1 MALEESQRGQ
11 GEVFFL
17 GGFLMLNIIKSG
29 FLIIFMSVFL
39 VFIGYLTGG
48 PDGAVICFALSLVF
62 NFFSYFFS
70 DKIVLAAYRAQPAD
84 PNAHAW
90 LFDALTKLATAAE
103 LPVVPKLYVIPIAEP
118 NAFATGRNPKHAV
131 VAVTQGLLNTLSRDE
146 VAAVIAHEL
155 GHVKHYDILIQTI
168 VAAMASAIMW
178 IASMTRWFGVF
189 GGIGRDRRDGNAI
202 GWLFVALLS
211 PIAAMLIQAAIS
223 RSREYLADDYSRKLM
238 GSGEYLVSALNRISG
253 REDQILEAQGG
264 SVISD
269 STAHMFIYS
278 PKASFVAKL
287 FSTHPSLE
295 ERVENLR
302 K

>member
-1 MALEESQRGQ
+1 M
-11 GEVFFL
+11 F
-17 GGFLMLNIIKSG
+17 NIIKSG
-29 FLIIFMSVFL
+29 FLIVLMSVFL
-39 VFIGYLTGG
+39 VFVGYLTGG
-48 PDGAVICFALSLVF
+48 PDGALICFGFSLVF

-84 PNAHAW
+84 PAVHAW
-90 LFDALTKLATAAE
+90 LFDALTKLANTAE

-178 IASMTRWFGVF
+178 IATIARW
-189 GGIGRDRRDGNAI
+189 GGGFFMRGNDRDNGSI
-202 GWLFVALLS
+202 FGWLFLLILA
-211 PIAAMLIQAAIS
+211 PFTAMLIQAAIS
-223 RSREYLADDYSRKLM
+223 RSREYLADDYSKKLM
-238 GSGEYLVSALNRISG
+238 GSGEYLVNALCRISG

-264 SVISD
+264 SAISD

-278 PKASFVAKL
+278 PRASFVAKL

-295 ERVENLR
+295 DRVNNLR

>member
-1 MALEESQRGQ
+1 
-11 GEVFFL
+11 
-17 GGFLMLNIIKSG
+17 MLNIIKSG
-29 FLIIFMSVFL
+29 FLIILMSVFL

-48 PDGAVICFALSLVF
+48 ADGAVICFALSLVF

-90 LFDALTKLATAAE
+90 LFDTLTNLANAAE
-103 LPVVPKLYVIPIAEP
+103 LPVVPRLYIIPIAEP

-131 VAVTQGLLNTLSRDE
+131 VAVTQGLLNTLSHDE

-178 IASMTRWFGVF
+178 IASMTRWFGIF
-189 GGIGRDRRDGNAI
+189 GGMGRDRRDGNAI

-264 SVISD
+264 SAISD

-295 ERVENLR
+295 DRINNLR

>member
-1 MALEESQRGQ
+1 MTLKDLKKGESAVITTVGGQ
-11 GEVFFL
+11 GALRQHFL
-17 GGFLMLNIIKSG
+17 DMG
-29 FLIIFMSVFL
+29 
-39 VFIGYLTGG
+39 
-48 PDGAVICFALSLVF
+48 
-62 NFFSYFFS
+62 
-70 DKIVLAAYRAQPAD
+70 
-84 PNAHAW
+84 
-90 LFDALTKLATAAE
+90 
-103 LPVVPKLYVIPIAEP
+103 VIPGAE
-118 NAFATGRNPKHAV
+118 
-131 VAVTQGLLNTLSRDE
+131 VTLIKYAPMGDPMELTIHGYELTLRLADAE
-146 VAAVIAHEL
+146 KI
-155 GHVKHYDILIQTI
+155 GIDKHYDILIQTI

-178 IASMTRWFGVF
+178 IASMTRWFGIF
-189 GGIGRDRRDGNAI
+189 GGLGRDRRDGNAI

-211 PIAAMLIQAAIS
+211 PIAAILIQAAIS

-264 SVISD
+264 SAISD

>member
-1 MALEESQRGQ
+1 
-11 GEVFFL
+11 
-17 GGFLMLNIIKSG
+17 MLNIIKSG
-29 FLIIFMSVFL
+29 FLIALMSVFL

-48 PDGAVICFALSLVF
+48 PDGALICFGFSLVF

-70 DKIVLAAYRAQPAD
+70 DRIVLAAYRARPAD
-84 PNAHAW
+84 PNEHAW
-90 LFDALTKLATAAE
+90 LFDALTKLANAAE
-103 LPVVPKLYVIPIAEP
+103 LPVVPKLYVIPIPEP

-131 VAVTQGLLNTLSRDE
+131 VAVTQGLLNTLTHDE

-155 GHVKHYDILIQTI
+155 GHVKHYDILIQTV

-178 IASMTRWFGVF
+178 IASMTRWFGLF
-189 GGIGRDRRDGNAI
+189 GGMGRDRRDGNAI
-202 GWLFVALLS
+202 GWIFVALLS
-211 PIAAMLIQAAIS
+211 PVAAMLIQTAIS

-238 GSGEYLVSALNRISG
+238 GSGEYLVNALCKISG
-253 REDQILEAQGG
+253 REDQILEACGG
-264 SVISD
+264 SAISD

-295 ERVENLR
+295 ERINNLR

>member
-1 MALEESQRGQ
+1 
-11 GEVFFL
+11 
-17 GGFLMLNIIKSG
+17 
-29 FLIIFMSVFL
+29 MSVFL

-48 PDGAVICFALSLVF
+48 PDGAMMCFFLSLIF

-70 DKIVLAAYRAQPAD
+70 DKIVLASYRAQPAD

-131 VAVTQGLLNTLSRDE
+131 VAVTQGLLNSLSHDE

-178 IASMTRWFGVF
+178 IASMTRRFGIF
-189 GGIGRDRRDGNAI
+189 GGGGRDRRDGNAI

-211 PIAAMLIQAAIS
+211 PVAAMLIQAAIS

-253 REDQILEAQGG
+253 REEQIVEAQGG
-264 SVISD
+264 SAISD

-295 ERVENLR
+295 ERINNLR

>member
-1 MALEESQRGQ
+1 
-11 GEVFFL
+11 
-17 GGFLMLNIIKSG
+17 MLNIIKSG
-29 FLIIFMSVFL
+29 FLIALMSVFL
-39 VFIGYLTGG
+39 VFVGYLAGG
-48 PDGAVICFALSLVF
+48 PDGALVFFVISLVF

-70 DKIVLAAYRAQPAD
+70 DKIVLAAYHAQPAD
-84 PNAHAW
+84 PDQHAW

-103 LPVVPKLYVIPIAEP
+103 LPVVPRLYVIPIPEP

-131 VAVTQGLLNTLSRDE
+131 VAVTQGLLNTLDRDE

-155 GHVKHYDILIQTI
+155 GHVKHYDILIQTV

-178 IASMTRWFGVF
+178 IASMTRWFGIF
-189 GGIGRDRRDGNAI
+189 GGSGSDNRRDSGAA

-238 GSGEYLVSALNRISG
+238 GSGEYLVNALSRISG
-253 REDQILEAQGG
+253 REEQIIEAQHG
-264 SVISD
+264 SAISA

-278 PKASFVAKL
+278 PKSSFLFKI

-295 ERVENLR
+295 ERVRNLR
-302 K
+302 N

>member
-1 MALEESQRGQ
+1 
-11 GEVFFL
+11 
-17 GGFLMLNIIKSG
+17 MLNIIKSG
-29 FLIIFMSVFL
+29 FLIILMSVFL

-48 PDGAVICFALSLVF
+48 PDGAMMCFFLSLIF

-70 DKIVLAAYRAQPAD
+70 DKIVLASYRAQPAD
-84 PNAHAW
+84 PNEHAW

-131 VAVTQGLLNTLSRDE
+131 VAVTQGLLNTLSHDE

-178 IASMTRWFGVF
+178 IASMTRWFGII
-189 GGIGRDRRDGNAI
+189 GGGRDRRDGNAI

-253 REDQILEAQGG
+253 REEQILEAQGG
-264 SVISD
+264 SAISD

-295 ERVENLR
+295 ERINNLR

>member
-1 MALEESQRGQ
+1 
-11 GEVFFL
+11 
-17 GGFLMLNIIKSG
+17 MLNIIKSG
-29 FLIIFMSVFL
+29 FLIILMSVFL

-48 PDGAVICFALSLVF
+48 ADGALICFVLSLVF

-84 PNAHAW
+84 PDEHAW
-90 LFDALTKLATAAE
+90 LFDALTKLANAAE

-131 VAVTQGLLNTLSRDE
+131 VAVTQGLLNTLSHDE

-178 IASMTRWFGVF
+178 IASMTRWFGII
-189 GGIGRDRRDGNAI
+189 GGGRDRREGGAI

-211 PIAAMLIQAAIS
+211 PVAAMLIQAAIS

-253 REDQILEAQGG
+253 REDEILEAQGG
-264 SVISD
+264 SAISD

-295 ERVENLR
+295 ERVQNLR

>member
-1 MALEESQRGQ
+1 
-11 GEVFFL
+11 
-17 GGFLMLNIIKSG
+17 MLNIIKSG
-29 FLIIFMSVFL
+29 FLIILMSVFL

-48 PDGAVICFALSLVF
+48 ADGALICFALSLIF

-70 DKIVLAAYRAQPAD
+70 DKIVLAAYRARPAD
-84 PNAHAW
+84 PERHAW
-90 LFDALTKLATAAE
+90 LFDALTKLANAAE

-131 VAVTQGLLNTLSRDE
+131 VAVTQGLLNTLSHDE

-178 IASMTRWFGVF
+178 IASMTRWFGIL
-189 GGIGRDRRDGNAI
+189 GGGRDRRDGSAI

-253 REDQILEAQGG
+253 REDEIIEAQGG
-264 SVISD
+264 SAISD

-278 PKASFVAKL
+278 PKASFIAKL

>member
-1 MALEESQRGQ
+1 
-11 GEVFFL
+11 
-17 GGFLMLNIIKSG
+17 
-29 FLIIFMSVFL
+29 MSVFL

-48 PDGAVICFALSLVF
+48 PDGALICFGFSLVF

-70 DKIVLAAYRAQPAD
+70 DRIVLAAYRARPAD
-84 PNAHAW
+84 PNEHAW
-90 LFDALTKLATAAE
+90 LFDALTKLANAAE
-103 LPVVPKLYVIPIAEP
+103 LPVVPKLYVIPIPEP

-131 VAVTQGLLNTLSRDE
+131 VAVTQGLLNTLTHDE

-155 GHVKHYDILIQTI
+155 GHVKHYDILIQTV

-178 IASMTRWFGVF
+178 IASMTRWFGLF
-189 GGIGRDRRDGNAI
+189 GGMGRDRRDGNAI
-202 GWLFVALLS
+202 GWIFVALLS
-211 PIAAMLIQAAIS
+211 PVAAMLIQTAIS

-238 GSGEYLVSALNRISG
+238 GSGEYLVNALCKISG
-253 REDQILEAQGG
+253 REDQILEACGG
-264 SVISD
+264 SAISD

-287 FSTHPSLE
+287 FSTHPTLE
-295 ERVENLR
+295 ERINNLR

>member
-1 MALEESQRGQ
+1 
-11 GEVFFL
+11 
-17 GGFLMLNIIKSG
+17 MLNVIKSG
-29 FLIIFMSVFL
+29 FLIILMSVFL

-48 PDGAVICFALSLVF
+48 QEGAIMCFMLSLLF

-70 DKIVLAAYRAQPAD
+70 DKIVLLAYRARPAD

-90 LFDALTKLATAAE
+90 LFDTLTKLATLAE
-103 LPVVPKLYVIPIAEP
+103 LPVVPELYIIPIDEP

-131 VAVTQGLLNTLSRDE
+131 VAVTQGLLNTLSHDE

-168 VAAMASAIMW
+168 VASMASAIMW
-178 IASMTRWFGVF
+178 IASMTRWFGIL
-189 GGIGRDRRDGNAI
+189 GDRGRREGNAI

-211 PIAAMLIQAAIS
+211 PIAAILIQAAIS

-238 GSGEYLVSALNRISG
+238 GNGEYLVSALCRISG
-253 REDQILEAQGG
+253 AEERIVEAQQG
-264 SVISD
+264 SAISN

-295 ERVENLR
+295 ERVANLR

>member
-1 MALEESQRGQ
+1 
-11 GEVFFL
+11 
-17 GGFLMLNIIKSG
+17 MLNIIKSG
-29 FLIIFMSVFL
+29 FLIILMSVFL

-48 PDGAVICFALSLVF
+48 PDGAMMCFFLSLIF

-70 DKIVLAAYRAQPAD
+70 DKIVLASYRAQPAD
-84 PNAHAW
+84 PNEHAW

-131 VAVTQGLLNTLSRDE
+131 VAVTQGLLNTLSHDE

-178 IASMTRWFGVF
+178 IASMTRWFGII
-189 GGIGRDRRDGNAI
+189 GGGRDRRDGNAI

-253 REDQILEAQGG
+253 REEQIVEAQGG
-264 SVISD
+264 SAISD

-295 ERVENLR
+295 ERISNLR

>member
-1 MALEESQRGQ
+1 
-11 GEVFFL
+11 
-17 GGFLMLNIIKSG
+17 MLNIIKSG
-29 FLIIFMSVFL
+29 FLIILMSVFL
-39 VFIGYLTGG
+39 VFVGYLTGG

-90 LFDALTKLATAAE
+90 LFDALTKLANAAE

-178 IASMTRWFGVF
+178 IASMTRWFGIF
-189 GGIGRDRRDGNAI
+189 RGLGRDRRDGNAI

-211 PIAAMLIQAAIS
+211 PIAAILIQAAIS

-264 SVISD
+264 SAISD

-295 ERVENLR
+295 ERVRNLR

>member
-1 MALEESQRGQ
+1 
-11 GEVFFL
+11 
-17 GGFLMLNIIKSG
+17 MLNIIKSG
-29 FLIIFMSVFL
+29 FLIALMSVFL

-48 PDGAVICFALSLVF
+48 PDGALICFGFSLVF

-70 DKIVLAAYRAQPAD
+70 DRIVLAAYRARPAD
-84 PNAHAW
+84 PNEHAW
-90 LFDALTKLATAAE
+90 LFDALTKLANAAE
-103 LPVVPKLYVIPIAEP
+103 LPVVPKLYVIPIPEP

-131 VAVTQGLLNTLSRDE
+131 VAVTQGLLNTLTHDE

-155 GHVKHYDILIQTI
+155 GHVKHYDILIQTV

-178 IASMTRWFGVF
+178 IASMTRWFGLF
-189 GGIGRDRRDGNAI
+189 GGMGRDRRDGTAI
-202 GWLFVALLS
+202 GWIFVALLS
-211 PIAAMLIQAAIS
+211 PVAAMLIQTAIS

-238 GSGEYLVSALNRISG
+238 GSGEYLVNALCKISG
-253 REDQILEAQGG
+253 REDQILEACGG
-264 SVISD
+264 SAISD

-295 ERVENLR
+295 ERINNLR

>member
-1 MALEESQRGQ
+1 
-11 GEVFFL
+11 
-17 GGFLMLNIIKSG
+17 MLNIIKSG
-29 FLIIFMSVFL
+29 FLIILMSVFL

-48 PDGAVICFALSLVF
+48 PDGAMMCFFLSLIF

-131 VAVTQGLLNTLSRDE
+131 VAVTQGLLNTLSHDE

-178 IASMTRWFGVF
+178 IASMTRWFGII
-189 GGIGRDRRDGNAI
+189 GGGRDRRDGNAI

-253 REDQILEAQGG
+253 REEQIVEAQGG
-264 SVISD
+264 SAISD

-295 ERVENLR
+295 ERINNLR

>member
-1 MALEESQRGQ
+1 MERGIK
-11 GEVFFL
+11 EVRSVRFL

-29 FLIIFMSVFL
+29 FLIILMSVFL

-90 LFDALTKLATAAE
+90 LFNALTKLATTAE

-131 VAVTQGLLNTLSRDE
+131 IAVTQGLLNTLSHDE
-146 VAAVIAHEL
+146 IAAVIAHEL

-178 IASMTRWFGVF
+178 IASMTRWFGIF

-211 PIAAMLIQAAIS
+211 PVAAMLIQAAIS

-264 SVISD
+264 SAISD

-278 PKASFVAKL
+278 PKASFVSKL

-295 ERVENLR
+295 ERVKNLR

>member
-1 MALEESQRGQ
+1 
-11 GEVFFL
+11 
-17 GGFLMLNIIKSG
+17 MLNIIKSG
-29 FLIIFMSVFL
+29 FLIILMSVFL

-48 PDGAVICFALSLVF
+48 PDGAMMCFFLSLIF

-70 DKIVLAAYRAQPAD
+70 DKIVLASYRAQPAD
-84 PNAHAW
+84 PNEHAW
-90 LFDALTKLATAAE
+90 LFDALTKLANAAE
-103 LPVVPKLYVIPIAEP
+103 LPVVPGLYVIPIAEP

-131 VAVTQGLLNTLSRDE
+131 VAVTQGLLNTLSHDE

-155 GHVKHYDILIQTI
+155 GHVKHYDILIQSI

-178 IASMTRWFGVF
+178 IASMTRWFGII
-189 GGIGRDRRDGNAI
+189 GGGRDRRDGNAI

-211 PIAAMLIQAAIS
+211 PVAAMLIQAAIS

-253 REDQILEAQGG
+253 REEQILEAQGG
-264 SVISD
+264 SAISD
-269 STAHMFIYS
+269 PTAHMFIYS

-295 ERVENLR
+295 ERISNLR

>member
-1 MALEESQRGQ
+1 
-11 GEVFFL
+11 
-17 GGFLMLNIIKSG
+17 MLNIIKSG
-29 FLIIFMSVFL
+29 FLIALMSVFL
-39 VFIGYLTGG
+39 VFVGYLAGG
-48 PDGAVICFALSLVF
+48 PDGALVFFVISLVF

-70 DKIVLAAYRAQPAD
+70 DKIVLAAYHAQPAD
-84 PNAHAW
+84 PDQHAW

-103 LPVVPKLYVIPIAEP
+103 LPVVPRLYVIPIPEP

-131 VAVTQGLLNTLSRDE
+131 VAVTQGLLNTLDRDE

-178 IASMTRWFGVF
+178 IASMTRWFGIF
-189 GGIGRDRRDGNAI
+189 GGSGSDRRDGNAI
-202 GWLFVALLS
+202 GWIFVALLS
-211 PIAAMLIQAAIS
+211 PLAAMLIQAAIS

-238 GSGEYLVSALNRISG
+238 GSGEYLVSALQRISG
-253 REDQILEAQGG
+253 REEEVIEAQRG
-264 SVISD
+264 SAITP

-278 PKASFVAKL
+278 PKSSFLFKI
-287 FSTHPSLE
+287 FSTHPTLE
-295 ERVENLR
+295 ERVRNLR

>member
-1 MALEESQRGQ
+1 M
-11 GEVFFL
+11 F
-17 GGFLMLNIIKSG
+17 NIIKSG
-29 FLIIFMSVFL
+29 FLIVLMSVFL
-39 VFIGYLTGG
+39 VFVGYLTGG
-48 PDGAVICFALSLVF
+48 PDGALICFGFSLVF

-84 PNAHAW
+84 PAVHAW
-90 LFDALTKLATAAE
+90 LFDALIKLANTAE

-178 IASMTRWFGVF
+178 IASMTRWFGIF
-189 GGIGRDRRDGNAI
+189 GGRDRREGGVA
-202 GWLFVALLS
+202 GLLFVAILAPL
-211 PIAAMLIQAAIS
+211 AAMLVQAAIS

-238 GSGEYLVSALNRISG
+238 GSGEYLVNALYRISG

-264 SVISD
+264 SAISD

-278 PKASFVAKL
+278 PRASFVAKL

-295 ERVENLR
+295 DRVNNLR

>member
-1 MALEESQRGQ
+1 
-11 GEVFFL
+11 
-17 GGFLMLNIIKSG
+17 MLNIIKSG
-29 FLIIFMSVFL
+29 FLILLMSVFL
-39 VFIGYLTGG
+39 IFVGYLTGG
-48 PDGAVICFALSLVF
+48 PDGAMICFFLSLLF

-84 PNAHAW
+84 PNEHAW

-103 LPVVPKLYVIPIAEP
+103 LPVVPRLYVIPIHEP

-178 IASMTRWFGVF
+178 IASMTRWFGII
-189 GGIGRDRRDGNAI
+189 GGGGSDRRDGNAI
-202 GWLFVALLS
+202 GWIFVALLS

-238 GSGEYLVSALNRISG
+238 GSGEYLVSALQRISG
-253 REDQILEAQGG
+253 REEEVIEAQRE
-264 SVISD
+264 SAITP

-278 PKASFVAKL
+278 PKSSFLFKI
-287 FSTHPSLE
+287 FSTHPTLE
-295 ERVENLR
+295 ERVKNLR